1 MSCLKI
7 KGKIIALVLL
17 STFFMALAGSVGYY
31 YTKVLSND
39 LEQMYQDNLLSVKRI
54 NETRHNFRA
63 VQVMFLQLLST
74 TQEPAKEQALLQ
86 QIKELSQETN
96 ETIQAYEKQGLSPQ
110 EAQIL
115 TQLKD
120 TIALYR
126 SEREKALKLDQAG
139 QKAAAFQYFLQY
151 AAPQIDSINIKLKE
165 LAADCKMK
173 LNTWEKSPQWRY
185 LIW

>member
-1 MSCLKI
+1 MKI

-120 TIALYR
+120 TMSL
-126 SEREKALKLDQAG
+126 
-139 QKAAAFQYFLQY
+139 
-151 AAPQIDSINIKLKE
+151 
-165 LAADCKMK
+165 
-173 LNTWEKSPQWRY
+173 
-185 LIW
+185 